1 MEKVIVVIGPTSVG
15 KTKMGVA
22 LAKKFNGEV
31 ISGDSMQ
38 IYKQMDIGTAK
49 VTEEEKEGIIHH
61 CVDILN
67 SDETYSVHDFQQTVR
82 KKITEITQR
91 GHVPIIVGGT
101 GLYIKAALYDYRFKQ
116 EDELDDYHDLTNQ
129 ELLDNIKKYDI
140 NCSIHINNRKRLIRL
155 LNKYEK
161 NLVEEKTGN
170 NPLYSFLLIGLTTNR
185 NILYEKINLRVDKM
199 VSEGLIEEAK
209 ALYDQKVNTKA
220 IQTAIG
226 YKELYLYFDH
236 KCSLEESLE
245 LIKKNSR
252 HYAKRQYTFFKHQ
265 FDHIKWL
272 TTNYQDFNKTVTDA
286 INYIEGDENDR
297 RIN

>member
-67 SDETYSVHDFQQTVR
+67 PDETYSVHDFQQTVR

-101 GLYIKAALYDYRFKQ
+101 GLYIKAALYDYQF
-116 EDELDDYHDLTNQ
+116 DEMENNHHAINEKYKDYTNEQLHDHL
-129 ELLDNIKKYDI
+129 K
-140 NCSIHINNRKRLIRL
+140 SIDEESAKTLHFNNRRRVLRAIEIYETTGKRNVRR
-155 LNKYEK
+155 
-161 NLVEEKTGN
+161 T
-170 NPLYSFLLIGLTTNR
+170 R
-185 NILYEKINLRVDKM
+185 
-199 VSEGLIEEAK
+199 A
-209 ALYDQKVNTKA
+209 
-220 IQTAIG
+220 
-226 YKELYLYFDH
+226 YLF
-236 KCSLEESLE
+236 
-245 LIKKNSR
+245 I
-252 HYAKRQYTFFKHQ
+252 
-265 FDHIKWL
+265 
-272 TTNYQDFNKTVTDA
+272 
-286 INYIEGDENDR
+286 
-297 RIN
+297 